1 MRKSWDAP
9 GRPEAGEV
17 RQAVWTGGKLLTFVE
32 SVESDA
38 FWRSEVVQIV
48 ARTTPAGALEIDLV
62 PRSGRHTVRFGRLED
77 AERKFDK
84 LMRFYRGGLSRI
96 GWEEFRTIDL
106 RYNDQVVC
114 RK

>member
-1 MRKSWDAP
+1 M
-9 GRPEAGEV
+9 
-17 RQAVWTGGKLLTFVE
+17 
-32 SVESDA
+32 
-38 FWRSEVVQIV
+38 VQIV